1 MADTFICAYEL
12 SGDGHGTPIDERA
25 LSAQHPQDVPV
36 WIHLS
41 ARASAARE
49 WLETHANLPDETLAD
64 ALLAEDTRPRLMSQA
79 GGVLLILRGVNLNAD
94 ADPEDMVSI
103 RIWIEA
109 KRFISVQLR
118 NLRGVDDMRERLD
131 TGTGPADIGDLVT
144 TFIEGSIARLTPV
157 MGDLDDVID
166 ELEDRILQMDLSG
179 IREQIVSTRRK
190 AIIFHRFL
198 APQKDI
204 VQRLT
209 ELEVPWLNAVYI
221 RRLREAQNEITRFVE
236 DLHAVRERSQSVQS
250 EVANILTERLNSNT
264 YMFSLIAAIFLPL
277 SFLTGLLGIN
287 VPGIPGADDPEAFL
301 VFCGILIAVVAA
313 QVVVFKKL
321 KWF

>member
-1 MADTFICAYEL
+1 
-12 SGDGHGTPIDERA
+12 
-25 LSAQHPQDVPV
+25 
-36 WIHLS
+36 
-41 ARASAARE
+41 
-49 WLETHANLPDETLAD
+49 
-64 ALLAEDTRPRLMSQA
+64 
-79 GGVLLILRGVNLNAD
+79 
-94 ADPEDMVSI
+94 MVSI

-118 NLRGVDDMRERLD
+118 NLRGVEEMRERLD

-144 TFIEGSIARLTPV
+144 TFIQGSIARLTPV
-157 MGDLDDVID
+157 MGDLGDVID
-166 ELEDRILQMDLSG
+166 ELEERILQMDLSG

-209 ELEVPWLNAVYI
+209 ELEAPWLDEACV
-221 RRLREAQNEITRFVE
+221 RRLREAQNDMTRFVE
-236 DLHAVRERSQSVQS
+236 DLQAVRERSHSVQS
-250 EVANILTERLNSNT
+250 EVANILTERLNRNT

-301 VFCGILIAVVAA
+301 VFCGILIAIVAL
-313 QVVVFKKL
+313 QVAVFKKL

>member
-12 SGDGHGTPIDERA
+12 SGDGHGTPIDESA
-25 LSAQHPQDVPV
+25 LRSQHPQDVPV

-118 NLRGVDDMRERLD
+118 KIGRASCRER
-131 TGTGPADIGDLVT
+131 V
-144 TFIEGSIARLTPV
+144 
-157 MGDLDDVID
+157 
-166 ELEDRILQMDLSG
+166 
-179 IREQIVSTRRK
+179 
-190 AIIFHRFL
+190 
-198 APQKDI
+198 
-204 VQRLT
+204 
-209 ELEVPWLNAVYI
+209 
-221 RRLREAQNEITRFVE
+221 
-236 DLHAVRERSQSVQS
+236 
-250 EVANILTERLNSNT
+250 
-264 YMFSLIAAIFLPL
+264 
-277 SFLTGLLGIN
+277 
-287 VPGIPGADDPEAFL
+287 
-301 VFCGILIAVVAA
+301 
-313 QVVVFKKL
+313 
-321 KWF
+321 

>member
-12 SGDGHGTPIDERA
+12 SGDGHGTSIDERA

-221 RRLREAQNEITRFVE
+221 RRLREAQNDITRFVE

-250 EVANILTERLNSNT
+250 EVANILTERLNRNT

-301 VFCGILIAVVAA
+301 VFCGILIAIVAV
-313 QVVVFKKL
+313 QVAVFKKL

>member
-12 SGDGHGTPIDERA
+12 SGDGHGTPIDESA
-25 LSAQHPQDVPV
+25 LRSQHPQDVPV

-250 EVANILTERLNSNT
+250 EVANILTERLNRNT
-264 YMFSLIAAIFLPL
+264 YMFSLIVAIFLPL

-287 VPGIPGADDPEAFL
+287 VPGIPGADDPEAFI
-301 VFCGILIAVVAA
+301 VFCGILIAVVAV
-313 QVVVFKKL
+313 QVAVFKKL